1 MQRLRSLAVAVLAAV
16 LVPASR
22 VASQQPPPAPRLV
35 VHITVDQ
42 LTPAYF
48 ERYGGELTGGLARL
62 LREGASYTRAYQD
75 HAITET
81 APGHSV
87 VLSGRYPRSTGIV
100 TNMMGVPDPQEQL
113 VGGGTKAQGP
123 SSPFR
128 FRGTTLIDWMRF
140 RDERSRAL
148 SVSCKDRG
156 AILPLGRAK
165 QDVYWYDGLRRFT
178 TSSYYADTLPDWVQ
192 RFNRSEPLQ
201 AMRGTAWTLLRDS
214 SQYREAD
221 RDSIETWGRDPVFP
235 HVVPATLPSSCTYM
249 YYPRMDEM
257 IARLALAGVEAMQ
270 LGAGGAPDLLAISFS
285 PTDAIGHN
293 FGPDSRE
300 AHDQFLH
307 FDRTLGFFL
316 DSLFRLRDPSTVI
329 ISLTADHGIGSIP
342 EVWARTHRLPVPR
355 FDPRPVLA
363 PVRRALAARG
373 VDSMAVE
380 LESGALL
387 VDRAALAAKGI
398 RADSV
403 VRLLARAF
411 RAAPGVDRVYLR
423 GELARRAARGDRIAR
438 RWNHMLPADVAAEL
452 MVVLAPHA
460 LWKNSS
466 VPANHGAPWDYDAW
480 VPLILWGPGIRPGR
494 FHREVG
500 VVDLAPT
507 LARLL
512 GVEPSEPLDGRPL
525 REALAR

>member
-1 MQRLRSLAVAVLAAV
+1 MIGRPLAVAFAAAV

-22 VASQQPPPAPRLV
+22 AGSQQRAPSPRLV

-48 ERYGGELTGGLARL
+48 ERYGPELSGGLLRL
-62 LREGASYTRAYQD
+62 MREGASYTRAYQD

-87 VLSGRYPRSTGIV
+87 VLSGRHPRSTGIV
-100 TNMMGVPDPQEQL
+100 TNVMGVPDPQEQL
-113 VGGGTKAQGP
+113 VGGGTRAQGP

-128 FRGTTLIDWMRF
+128 FRGSTLIDWMRS

-192 RFNRSEPLQ
+192 RFNASAPLQ

-214 SQYREAD
+214 ARYAEPD
-221 RDSIETWGRDPVFP
+221 RDTIETWGRDVVFP
-235 HVVPATLPSSCTYM
+235 HVVPATLPTSCTYM

-257 IARLALAGVEAMQ
+257 IARLALAGVEAMR
-270 LGAGGAPDLLAISFS
+270 LGEGDAPDLLAVSFS

-300 AHDQFLH
+300 AHDQFLR
-307 FDRTLGFFL
+307 FDQTLGFFL
-316 DSLFRLRDPSTVI
+316 DSLFRLRDSATVLV
-329 ISLTADHGIGSIP
+329 SLTADHGIGPIP

-363 PVRRALAARG
+363 PVRRALVARG

-398 RADSV
+398 RTDSV
-403 VRLLARAF
+403 VRVLARAF
-411 RAAPGVDRVYLR
+411 RGAPGVDRVYLR
-423 GELARRAARGDRIAR
+423 GELTARAKAGDRIAR
-438 RWNHMLPADVAAEL
+438 RWLHMLPADVPAEL

-460 LWKNSS
+460 LWRSSS

-480 VPLILWGPGIRPGR
+480 VPLFLWGPGIRPGR
-494 FHREVG
+494 FPREVG

-507 LARLL
+507 LAHLL
-512 GVEPSEPLDGRPL
+512 GVTPTEPLDGRLL
-525 REALAR
+525 REALAW